1 MPTDEDAANPRVG
14 DATGAFVDRAD
25 RRVARSFE
33 PIVGSVVDAVD
44 AGGLAVVRNAV
55 PGSLVGA
62 LRDAVRARDV
72 AGEFRA
78 ARMGRGAARIERA
91 QMRGDRTRWLD
102 AADARPAESVLF
114 ALLER
119 LREAVNEALFLG
131 LFDFEGH
138 YAIYPPGT
146 GYARH
151 VDRFRDDDARALTLI
166 LYLNE
171 AWTAAHG
178 GALRIVPDDRPARDV
193 RPEGGTLV
201 AFLSERFPHEV
212 LPATRERLSFTGWY
226 RRRS

>member
-1 MPTDEDAANPRVG
+1 MPTDEDAANPNEG
-14 DATGAFVDRAD
+14 DVTDAIADCVDGC
-25 RRVARSFE
+25 VAPSFE
-33 PIVGSVVDAVD
+33 AIVGAVVDAID

-55 PGSLVGA
+55 PESLVGA
-62 LRDAVRARDV
+62 LRDAARARDA

-78 ARMGRGAARIERA
+78 AGMGRGAARIERA
-91 QMRGDRTRWLD
+91 QIRGDRIRWLD

-119 LREAVNEALFLG
+119 LRGAVNEALYLG

-138 YAIYPPGT
+138 YAIYPPGA

-166 LYLNE
+166 LYLSE
-171 AWTAAHG
+171 AWAAPHG
-178 GALRIVPDDRPARDV
+178 GVLRIAPDDCPARDV
-193 RPEGGTLV
+193 LPEGGTLV

-212 LPATRERLSFTGWY
+212 LPATRERLAFTGWY
-226 RRRS
+226 RRRG